1 MTAQSKSARTLDPV
15 ALEPGKLPPL
25 PDRFPPSV
33 EARVGSVELRR
44 GMPTQKGIEQLFDIQ
59 DFQRATQLYQ
69 WAIPAIGV
77 MGWHRASIA
86 NGKTAETDWVIYDAY
101 VPRQGILTPNTE
113 VSYVMAF
120 PDLEKTGPLV
130 LDYAS
135 GKIAGIVM
143 DYWQRP
149 QFDFGLTGPEK
160 GATAGKILLLGPGHK
175 APEDVTGYHV
185 VHMPTRF
192 AFIGYRVLDRS
203 EKDKLTPLNKLYPY
217 SERNNPPPPKVI
229 AATKDYI
236 QSAPRGLAY
245 WEAVNELIQR
255 EPVEDRDRFFYAM
268 LRDLGIEKGKRFAPD
283 DHHKKLLEDAALL
296 GEMIAKV
303 VVYEKRFIGNFYR
316 PDARWQFAMVV
327 DPDQREDNYDQL
339 DERTDWFYE
348 AIASSYAM
356 ITKTPGVGSIYLST
370 YRDKDGDWLDGG
382 KSYRLRI
389 APNPPMQQFWA
400 VSVYDIDT
408 RTLFRNEALKAEVSS
423 NSKGLQKNADGTV
436 EVYFGPTAPSGK
448 ESNWVQTVPDKF
460 WFPYFRLYAPTQA
473 YFDRSWPLPDIEKH
487 NLGAGGRA
495 LQ

>member
-1 MTAQSKSARTLDPV
+1 MKRTASITQES
-15 ALEPGKLPPL
+15 GKLASL
-25 PDRFPPSV
+25 PDKLPPSV
-33 EARVGSVELRR
+33 EARVGKIDFRKGL
-44 GMPTQKGIEQLFDIQ
+44 PTQKGIEQLFEIQ

-77 MGWHRASIA
+77 MGWHKASIA
-86 NGKTAETDWVIYDAY
+86 NGKTGETDWVIYDEY

-130 LDYAS
+130 LDYAP

-149 QFDFGLTGPEK
+149 QFDYGLTGPEK
-160 GATAGKILLLGPGHK
+160 GATGGKILLLGPGLK
-175 APEDVTGYHV
+175 KPDEVAGYHV

-192 AFIGYRVLDRS
+192 AFVGYRVLDRN

-217 SERNNPPPPKVI
+217 SERNNQPTPKVI
-229 AATKDYI
+229 AATKDYT
-236 QSAPRGLAY
+236 QSHPRGLAY

-255 EPVEDRDRFFYAM
+255 ETVEERDRFFYAM
-268 LRDLGIEKGKRFAPD
+268 LRDLGIEKGKPFKPD
-283 DHHKKLLEDAALL
+283 DRQKKLLEDAALL
-296 GEMIAKV
+296 GEEIAKV
-303 VVYEKRFIGNFYR
+303 VVYEKRFIGNYYR

-348 AIASSYAM
+348 AIASSFAM

-370 YRDKDGDWLDGG
+370 YRDKDGNWLDGG

-400 VSVYDIDT
+400 VSVYDMDT

-423 NSKGLQKNADGTV
+423 NSKGLQKNADGSV
-436 EVYFGPTAPSGK
+436 DVYFGPKAPGGK

-473 YFDRSWPLPDIEKH
+473 YFDRSWPLPDIEKMK
-487 NLGAGGRA
+487 
-495 LQ
+495 